1 MPNFDE
7 NTKVWCTLKQL
18 KENWGDPIRSDPLHK
33 DQTFT
38 PGEAKDAMLEIV
50 GRTVGN
56 SNAIIRMAVEDI
68 PYNYFVCEKNLL
80 AYVKNKATQVT
91 DEVRQYTRIAKLS
104 DTKVLLGWLIDGKV
118 YLKMFVYNLN
128 NNTWSPSSLV
138 HQVHGRVNL
147 KVRHFDLI
155 GMSDKVA
162 ILGLIPE
169 GDSSTQ
175 HLLRISV
182 LGDSIYEQG
191 ESTTLSKQFADYI
204 SLCRLTNTK
213 FMCALWGFD
222 YFDSNTNQ
230 IDPYRGQTFVLELE
244 MYPFIASGN
253 AKQEFTVTKVAHYG
267 ERAFLTGTKKTP
279 YALTMMA
286 VDENSIIL
294 ARLANYEQYVITE
307 KICPHST
314 QPYVLI
320 TPEAFWHQDAIHDAT
335 KICSTLLLPDFIVS
349 CVTAQNKVFCVV
361 DKLATRE
368 RVLKT
373 AILNSAPDN
382 IAVKNIGQ
390 NNFVFLAT
398 WADANNRNS
407 QLIKFRYN
415 EVNNSIIELGKV
427 ENLQLGNA
435 ALEALTYDNA
445 VLCGNRTYGENAVKL
460 TIQPCSISSG
470 VAVAHRNDEIIGISD
485 VAAKAGDNVV
495 ISGLAERYPNDD

>member
-1 MPNFDE
+1 MPNFNED
-7 NTKVWCTLKQL
+7 TKVWCTVGQL
-18 KENWGDPIRSDPLHK
+18 KTNFGDPIRSDPQHR
-33 DQTFT
+33 DQLFT
-38 PGEAKDAMLEIV
+38 PTEAKNALLEIV

-56 SNAIIRMAVEDI
+56 SRAAIHMAVEDI

-80 AYVKNKATQVT
+80 ACVKNKATQVT

-118 YLKMFVYNLN
+118 YLRIFVYNLN
-128 NNTWSPSSLV
+128 NNTWAASSLV
-138 HQVHGRVNL
+138 HQVHGRSNL

-155 GMSDKVA
+155 GMSEKVA
-162 ILGLIPE
+162 VLGLIPD

-175 HLLRISV
+175 HLLRISF

-191 ESTTLSKQFADYI
+191 ESTVISKQFADYI

-222 YFDSNTNQ
+222 YYDSSTSQ
-230 IDPYRGQTFVLELE
+230 TDPLRGQTFVLELD
-244 MYPFIASGN
+244 MYPFITSGT
-253 AKQEFTVTKVAHYG
+253 AKQEFVTTKIVNYNG
-267 ERAFLTGTKKTP
+267 RPFLTGTKKTP
-279 YALTMMA
+279 NALTMMA
-286 VDENSIIL
+286 IDEDSVIL
-294 ARLANYEQYVITE
+294 ARLANYNQYVITE
-307 KICPHST
+307 KVCPHST

-320 TPEAFWHQDAIHDAT
+320 NPEAFWHQDAIHDAT
-335 KICSTLLLPDFIVS
+335 KICSTLLLPNFIVS
-349 CVTAQNKVFCVV
+349 CVIAQNKVFCIV
-361 DKLATRE
+361 DKLTTRD

-398 WADANNRNS
+398 WTDANNRNS

-415 EVNNSIIELGKV
+415 EANNSIIELGKV

-435 ALEALTYDNA
+435 VLEAVTYNNA
-445 VLCGNRTYGENAVKL
+445 VLCGNRTYEENMLKL
-460 TIQPCSISSG
+460 TIQPCAISSG
-470 VAVAHRNDEIIGISD
+470 VAVAHRDDEIIGISN

-495 ISGLAERYPNDD
+495 ISGLAERYPDDD